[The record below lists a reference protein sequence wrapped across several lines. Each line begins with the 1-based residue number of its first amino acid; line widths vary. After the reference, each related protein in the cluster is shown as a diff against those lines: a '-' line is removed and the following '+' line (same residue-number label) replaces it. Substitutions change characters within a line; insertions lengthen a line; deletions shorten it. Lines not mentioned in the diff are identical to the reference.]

1 MEIIFEAVFGFFG
14 ELLLQVLGELLLEI
28 GLHSVAEPFRKKPS
42 PVLAAIGY
50 AFFGAVIGGLSL
62 LVFPDYLM
70 ANRHLRIANAALS
83 PIVAGLSM
91 AAMGKWRAKRGQAV
105 LRIDK
110 FSYGYL
116 FALAFG
122 LVRFWFASA
131 G

>member
-1 MEIIFEAVFGFFG
+1 MEIIFEIVFGFFG
-14 ELLLQVLGELLLEI
+14 ELLLQILGELLLEI

-42 PVLAAIGY
+42 PWLAAIGY
-50 AFFGAVIGGLSL
+50 AFFGAVIGALSL
-62 LVFPDYLM
+62 LVFPNYLM
-70 ANRHLRIANAALS
+70 TTKNLRVANAALS

-122 LVRFWFASA
+122 LVRFWFASP